1 MTNSPRHRTLTTLAA
16 VLALTVA
23 ACSTSTS
30 APSTTTIPTA
40 PPLGTSHTN
49 PPETTGPDPS
59 STTAQSSAAA
69 TKSTTPSLRIT
80 QDQVSRFVSGWVSA
94 HHGMAATAGIS
105 VAVSTPTTTLL
116 AAGGHA
122 GTTDRPLTS
131 DTWMRMGSV
140 TKTYVATALLRLE
153 AAGRIDLDAAVS
165 TFLPSSPVPTGT
177 TVRQLLAMT
186 AGLPD
191 YLANPAWRTGLAQN
205 PARRWTLA
213 DVMTLV
219 PNTPRTPGPYSY
231 CNSCYIVAGQIL
243 EQVTG
248 VDYRTAL
255 HDLVL
260 DPLGLRNT
268 DTTGTGHHP
277 ADGTIIIA
285 DGVAPLPTKT
295 LPSYNAFETT
305 AGTAGCMVA
314 TAADVARFGRSLL
327 DGQALAAKQWDEMR
341 HYDTKGHY
349 GLGYADFGGITA
361 GEAITLP
368 AFGNYGEISGFTT
381 ALLVF
386 PANGVVISVMTN
398 HDDLSG
404 LLVATDLGRSLGLVP
419 PASK

>member
-1 MTNSPRHRTLTTLAA
+1 MNNSPTHRTLAALFALLAIAATACTSPTSSPGATTIA
-16 VLALTVA
+16 
-23 ACSTSTS
+23 TSSPTE
-30 APSTTTIPTA
+30 ATATTTVDA
-40 PPLGTSHTN
+40 SQ
-49 PPETTGPDPS
+49 PDTS
-59 STTAQSSAAA
+59 STTAPGSPARTAS
-69 TKSTTPSLRIT
+69 TKPSLRVT
-80 QDQVSRFVSGWVSA
+80 QEQVDVFVRDWVSA
-94 HHGMAATAGIS
+94 HPDLAAIAGIS
-105 VAVSTPTTTLL
+105 IAVSTPNTMLL

-122 GTTDRPLTS
+122 GATDRPLTS

-140 TKTYVATALLRLE
+140 TKTYLATALLRLE
-153 AAGRIDLDAAVS
+153 AAGRIDLDAAVT
-165 TFLPSSPVPTGT
+165 TFLPSSPVAAGT

-191 YLANPAWRTGLAQN
+191 FLANPAWRTGLAEN

-219 PNTPRTPGPYSY
+219 PTTPPTPGAYSY
-231 CNSCYIVAGQIL
+231 CNTCYIVAGQIL
-243 EQVTG
+243 EHVTSSG
-248 VDYRTAL
+248 YRAAL

-260 DPLGLRNT
+260 DPLDLRNT
-268 DTTGTGHHP
+268 DTTGTGHDP
-277 ADGTIIIA
+277 ADGTIIVA
-285 DGVAPLPTKT
+285 DGVAPLPTNT

-327 DGQALAAKQWDEMR
+327 DGHALASTQWDEMR

-386 PANGVVISVMTN
+386 PADDVVVSVMTN

-419 PASK
+419 PAST

>member
-1 MTNSPRHRTLTTLAA
+1 MTNSPTHRILTILVALLTLTAT
-16 VLALTVA
+16 
-23 ACSTSTS
+23 ACTSSTSSPARTPITVS
-30 APSTTTIPTA
+30 
-40 PPLGTSHTN
+40 
-49 PPETTGPDPS
+49 
-59 STTAQSSAAA
+59 SSAAEPD
-69 TKSTTPSLRIT
+69 TTELDASNASSPARADTTTSPRIT
-80 QDQVSRFVSGWVSA
+80 QDQVNEFVTGWVTA
-94 HHGMAATAGIS
+94 NPELGATAGIS

-122 GTTDRPLTS
+122 GTADRPLTT

-140 TKTYVATALLRLE
+140 TKTYLATALLRLE
-153 AAGRIDLDAAVS
+153 ADGRIDLDAAVT
-165 TFLPSSPVPTGT
+165 TFLPSSPVPAST

-191 YLANPAWRTGLAQN
+191 FLANPAWRTGLADD

-219 PNTPRTPGPYSY
+219 PTTPPTPGAYSY
-231 CNSCYIVAGQIL
+231 CNTCYIVAGQIL
-243 EQVTG
+243 EHVTG
-248 VDYRTAL
+248 TDYRTAL

-260 DPLGLRNT
+260 DPLGLQNT
-268 DTTGTGHHP
+268 DTTGDGHDP

-285 DGVAPLPTKT
+285 DGVAPLLTDT

-314 TAADVARFGRSLL
+314 TAADIAQFGRSLL
-327 DGQALAAKQWDEMR
+327 DGEALAPTQWDEMR
-341 HYDTKGHY
+341 QYDTKGHY

-361 GEAITLP
+361 GEAISLP

-386 PANGVVISVMTN
+386 PPADVVISVMTN

-404 LLVATDLGRSLGLVP
+404 LMVATDLGRSLGLVP
-419 PASK
+419 PASS

>member
-1 MTNSPRHRTLTTLAA
+1 MTNSPTRRILTILVALLTLAA
-16 VLALTVA
+16 T
-23 ACSTSTS
+23 ACTSSTSS
-30 APSTTTIPTA
+30 PASTTIAISSSAAEPDTREPDA
-40 PPLGTSHTN
+40 SNASSPA
-49 PPETTGPDPS
+49 PPETTASP
-59 STTAQSSAAA
+59 
-69 TKSTTPSLRIT
+69 RIT
-80 QDQVSRFVSGWVSA
+80 QEQVNEFVSNWVSA
-94 HHGMAATAGIS
+94 HPDVATTAGIS
-105 VAVSTPTTTLL
+105 IAVSTPTTTLL

-122 GTTDRPLTS
+122 GSTDRPLTT

-140 TKTYVATALLRLE
+140 TKTYLATALLRLD
-153 AAGRIDLDAAVS
+153 ADGRIDLDAAVT
-165 TFLPSSPVPTGT
+165 TFLPSSPVPDGT

-191 YLANPAWRTGLAQN
+191 FLANPAWRTGLADD

-219 PNTPRTPGPYSY
+219 PNTSPTPGAYSY
-231 CNSCYIVAGQIL
+231 CNTCYIVAGQIL

-248 VDYRTAL
+248 TDYRSAL
-255 HDLVL
+255 HELVL
-260 DPLGLRNT
+260 DPLGLQNT
-268 DTTGTGHHP
+268 DTTGDGHDP
-277 ADGTIIIA
+277 ADGTIIVA

-314 TAADVARFGRSLL
+314 TAADVAHFGRSLL
-327 DGQALAAKQWDEMR
+327 DGEALAPTQWDEMR
-341 HYDTKGHY
+341 RYDTKGHY

-386 PANGVVISVMTN
+386 PSADVVISVMTN

-404 LLVATDLGRSLGLVP
+404 LVVATDLGRSLGLVP